1 MQSKRSKEFN
11 SISIKN
17 VAGNIVNSSMEIKSS
32 SKKIKVKEVKEKSVI
47 LYKDTND
54 KPGVISLL

>member
-11 SISIKN
+11 SNSIKN

-32 SKKIKVKEVKEKSVI
+32 SKKIKVKEKSVI
-47 LYKDTND
+47 LTKDTND
-54 KPGVISLL
+54 HPGVISLL